1 MGLTMDVLFP
11 DQAMANPAD
20 SGQQRPLD
28 LLKIACCVAWSDGD
42 VSPEEK
48 QLLEDLVFRYF
59 PLEVGDS
66 GLDAAASQLS
76 AWALDLS
83 ALDEVIPRLINEEDK
98 LLAAKFAYMVARVGQ
113 KPGDATPIN
122 PQEKKA
128 YRYLLA
134 GLGLDEHKV
143 EEVEW
148 AADKEMESTKGIKGL
163 FGVFFDGL
171 ATWPSQDVLGG
182 SPMLWL

>member
-1 MGLTMDVLFP
+1 MGDLFQ
-11 DQAMANPAD
+11 DKAVANSAD
-20 SGQQRPLD
+20 AGQQRPLD
-28 LLKIACCVAWSDGD
+28 LLKIACCVAWCDGD

-59 PLEVGDS
+59 PLDVGDS
-66 GLDAAASQLS
+66 SLEDAASQLS

-83 ALDEVIPRLINEEDK
+83 ALDEVIPRLSNDEDK

-113 KPGDATPIN
+113 KPGDEAPIN

-128 YRYLLA
+128 YRYLVA
-134 GLGLDEHKV
+134 ALGLEEHQL
-143 EEVEW
+143 EAVEW
-148 AADKEMESTKGIKGL
+148 AADQELESTKGIKGL
-163 FGVFFDGL
+163 FGFLFDGL
-171 ATWPSQDVLGG
+171 STWPSQDVLGS